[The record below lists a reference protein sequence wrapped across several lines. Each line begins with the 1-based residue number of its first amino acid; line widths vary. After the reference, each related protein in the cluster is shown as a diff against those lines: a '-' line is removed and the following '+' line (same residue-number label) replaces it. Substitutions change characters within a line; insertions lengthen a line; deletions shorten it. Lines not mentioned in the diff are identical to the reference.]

1 MLSLALPSL
10 ASIAAISE
18 AFALPFGAVRRS
30 QPSIPY
36 TFQSIM
42 QLQTTRTFNA
52 KGCRVD
58 LSTWG
63 NNLAIRDE
71 TDSVCFEN
79 VSQEELR
86 EAIRGYIS
94 SFRYSAQDDSTA
106 DQWLEQLTSTVAD
119 AIKERQNRKA
129 KEATS

>member
-1 MLSLALPSL
+1 
-10 ASIAAISE
+10 
-18 AFALPFGAVRRS
+18 
-30 QPSIPY
+30 
-36 TFQSIM
+36 M
-42 QLQTTRTFNA
+42 QLQTTRKFNA

-58 LSTWG
+58 LGTRG
-63 NNLAIRDE
+63 RQIEIKDE
-71 TDSVCFEN
+71 TESVCFEN

-129 KEATS
+129 KESAA

>member
-1 MLSLALPSL
+1 
-10 ASIAAISE
+10 
-18 AFALPFGAVRRS
+18 
-30 QPSIPY
+30 
-36 TFQSIM
+36 M

-63 NNLAIRDE
+63 NNLVIKDE
-71 TDSVCFEN
+71 TESVCFEN

-94 SFRYSAQDDSTA
+94 SFRYSAQGDSTA
-106 DQWLEQLTSTVAD
+106 DQWLEQLTSTVTD
-119 AIKERQNRKA
+119 TIRERQNRKA
-129 KEATS
+129 KESAA

>member
-1 MLSLALPSL
+1 MPSL
-10 ASIAAISE
+10 CPSGQSE
-18 AFALPFGAVRRS
+18 GLNLQSPKRS
-30 QPSIPY
+30 KR
-36 TFQSIM
+36 TM

-63 NNLAIRDE
+63 NNLVIRDE
-71 TDSVCFEN
+71 TESVCFEN

-86 EAIRGYIS
+86 NAIRGYIS

-106 DQWLEQLTSTVAD
+106 DQWLEQLTNTVAD
-119 AIKERQNRKA
+119 AIKGRQERKA
-129 KEATS
+129 KESVA